1 MSCEV
6 FCCLVFVVC
15 IQDLQIGVDGYV
27 LQLLNDY
34 PKDLVSLKRAQ
45 VLCFY
50 MGRPDLSLDLVHQV
64 PFLQRIWGLFSI
76 IGFER
81 NFVSTGSTQKWT
93 RRLYIW
99 HAGFSITGAGP
110 NGWCWESCKKG
121 IWKKQA
127 GLLGAT
133 CCELLFFCVLW
144 WTIY

>member
-27 LQLLNDY
+27 FQLLNDY

-64 PFLQRIWGLFSI
+64 PFLQRI
-76 IGFER
+76 
-81 NFVSTGSTQKWT
+81 
-93 RRLYIW
+93 
-99 HAGFSITGAGP
+99 
-110 NGWCWESCKKG
+110 
-121 IWKKQA
+121 
-127 GLLGAT
+127 
-133 CCELLFFCVLW
+133 
-144 WTIY
+144 